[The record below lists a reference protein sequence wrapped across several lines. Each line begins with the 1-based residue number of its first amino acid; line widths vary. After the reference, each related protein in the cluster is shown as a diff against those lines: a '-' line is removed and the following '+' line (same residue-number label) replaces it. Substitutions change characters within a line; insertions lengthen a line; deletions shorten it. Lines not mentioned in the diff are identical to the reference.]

1 MTRICTI
8 TCCLALGLE
17 AAFVLA
23 SSQPRPREQEQ
34 FWASLTALCGKAYEG
49 KGVEAPP
56 GNTTYTGKRLVMHVR
71 RCEPDAVYIP
81 FHVGENRSRSWVI
94 TRTNK
99 GLLLRHDHRHEDGT
113 EDAVTQ
119 YGGYAIDAGT
129 SVRQQFPTDKPNGP
143 PTIWFLELVPGKVF
157 AYGLRREG
165 TDRRFRMEFDLS
177 REVTAPPAPW
187 GHK

>member
-99 GLLLRHDHRHEDGT
+99 GLLLRHDHRHEDG
-113 EDAVTQ
+113 
-119 YGGYAIDAGT
+119 YRGRSHAIRRSHDRCWHDGSTGISNGQAERRADDM
-129 SVRQQFPTDKPNGP
+129 VRRIGS
-143 PTIWFLELVPGKVF
+143 
-157 AYGLRREG
+157 REG
-165 TDRRFRMEFDLS
+165 VR
-177 REVTAPPAPW
+177 VWPPEGRNGSPLPH
-187 GHK
+187 GIRSL